1 MTMTHPG
8 LPEAWQWLVAVFM
21 LIALLRVLLQRPGTL
36 AARSA
41 TIDVDRL
48 PLLGPLARFFNASP
62 WPLLL
67 LKAVVAGLF
76 LLVIAAGLFGTPIP
90 ERNLATTLT
99 WTLWW
104 AGIVIVIF
112 FLGSAWCA
120 VCPWDTLASWLVK
133 RKLWR
138 RADAGTSLGLR
149 VPKLW
154 RSVWPALAMFI
165 GLTWLELGVGVT
177 TNPYMTAVLALIMVV
192 LATVY
197 MAVFE
202 GKAFCKHVCPVG
214 RTVGFY
220 SQLAMVELRPRSAQ
234 TCADCKTLE
243 CYHGTEEIEP
253 CPTHLV
259 MGRLTQS
266 TYCTACSA
274 CTMSCPHDNV
284 GWRLRSPAVEAI
296 QHARPHWDEAWF
308 MLGLMALTTFHGIT
322 MMPFWE
328 QGMSSFA
335 QIIGDSGQLLWSF
348 SLGMLIILLIPILI
362 YALLIR
368 IMQGLLPLKIDFKQ
382 LFARLA
388 FVSLPLAFTYH
399 IAHNLNHL
407 IRESRGFTSVLMNP
421 LGRDTLPL
429 SSQELH
435 MRHLNPLIPE
445 QLLFGLQALLIAFG
459 FWLALQV
466 LKQRSADVLDNAQ
479 GLRGWHLLPGVSFIL
494 VITLFNLWLL
504 AQPMVMRM

>member
-1 MTMTHPG
+1 MTHPG
-8 LPEAWQWLVAVFM
+8 LPGIWQWLIAVLMF
-21 LIALLRVLLQRPGTL
+21 IALLQVLLQPAVKRRTRL
-36 AARSA
+36 TMS
-41 TIDVDRL
+41 VDRI
-48 PLLGPLARFFNASP
+48 PMLGAVSRFFNASP
-62 WPLLL
+62 WPLFC
-67 LKAVVAGLF
+67 LKLIVAGLF
-76 LLVIAAGLFGTPIP
+76 LLVIAAGLFGTPIA

-99 WTLWW
+99 WTIWW

-120 VCPWDTLASWLVK
+120 VCPWDNLAGWMVK
-133 RKLWR
+133 HTLWR
-138 RADAGTSLGLR
+138 RNDEASLGLR
-149 VPKLW
+149 VPKWW
-154 RSVWPALAMFI
+154 RNIWPALIMFV

-177 TNPYMTAVLALIMVV
+177 TDPYMTAVLALVMVV

-197 MAVFE
+197 LAVFE

-214 RTVGFY
+214 RTIGFY
-220 SQLAMVELRPRSAQ
+220 SQLAMVELRPRSTQ
-234 TCADCKTLE
+234 TCADCRTLE
-243 CYHGTEEIEP
+243 CYYGTEEIEA

-274 CTMSCPHDNV
+274 CSMSCPHDNV

-308 MLGLMALTTFHGIT
+308 MLGLLALTTFHGIT

-328 QGMSSFA
+328 QGMSSLA
-335 QIIGDSGQLLWSF
+335 QLIGDSGQLLWSF
-348 SLGMLIILLIPILI
+348 SLGMLLILLIPVLL
-362 YALLIR
+362 YAVLIR
-368 IMQGLLPLKIDFKQ
+368 LMQSLLPVKVGFKQ

-388 FVSLPLAFTYH
+388 FISLPLAFTYH

-407 IRESRGFTSVLMNP
+407 IRESRGFTDVLMNP

-429 SSQELH
+429 GSHELH
-435 MRHLNPLIPE
+435 MRHINPLIPE
-445 QLLFGLQALLIAFG
+445 QLLFALQTLLIAFG
-459 FWLALQV
+459 FWLALKV
-466 LKQRSADVLDNAQ
+466 LQHRSTDVLDEAHS
-479 GLRGWHLLPGVSFIL
+479 LRIAYLLPGLGFIL
-494 VITLFNLWLL
+494 LVTVFNLWLL

>member
-1 MTMTHPG
+1 MTMMHPG
-8 LPEAWQWLVAVFM
+8 LPGFWQWLVAGLM
-21 LIALLRVLLQRPGTL
+21 LTAILRVLF
-36 AARSA
+36 SA
-41 TIDVDRL
+41 TDNSKDRFSISVDKL
-48 PLLGPLARFFNASP
+48 PLLGVVSRFFNASP
-62 WPLLL
+62 WPLLI
-67 LKAVVAGLF
+67 LKFIAAGLF
-76 LLVIAAGLFGTPIP
+76 LLVIAAGLFGTPVP

-99 WTLWW
+99 WTVWW

-120 VCPWDTLASWLVK
+120 VCPWDSLASWLVK

-138 RADAGTSLGLR
+138 RGRADSSLGLR
-149 VPKLW
+149 VPKFW
-154 RSVWPALAMFI
+154 RNVWPALLMFI

-177 TNPYMTAVLALIMVV
+177 TDPYMTAVLALVMVV
-192 LATVY
+192 LATFYMSVY
-197 MAVFE
+197 E
-202 GKAFCKHVCPVG
+202 GKAFCKHVCPIG

-220 SQLAMVELRPRSAQ
+220 SQLAMVELRPRKIK
-234 TCADCKTLE
+234 TCDDCKTLE
-243 CYHGTEEIEP
+243 CYHGTDEIEA

-274 CTMSCPHDNV
+274 CTMSCPHDNI
-284 GWRLRSPAVEAI
+284 GWRLRSPAIEAI
-296 QHARPHWDEAWF
+296 EHARPHWDEAWF

-335 QIIGDSGQLLWSF
+335 QVIGDSGQLLWSF
-348 SLGMLIILLIPILI
+348 SLGMLLILLVPILF
-362 YALLIR
+362 YAVLIWLT
-368 IMQGLLPLKIDFKQ
+368 QKLLPVKIAFQQ
-382 LFARLA
+382 LFSRLA

-407 IRESRGFTSVLMNP
+407 IRESRGFTDVLMNP

-429 SSQELH
+429 SSHELH
-435 MRHLNPLIPE
+435 MRHMNPLISE
-445 QLLFGLQALLIAFG
+445 NLLFGLQAFLIAFG

-466 LKQRSADVLDNAQ
+466 LKKRSLDVM
-479 GLRGWHLLPGVSFIL
+479 GSSHVLRSHHMMPGVIFIL
-494 VITLFNLWLL
+494 VITVFNLWLL